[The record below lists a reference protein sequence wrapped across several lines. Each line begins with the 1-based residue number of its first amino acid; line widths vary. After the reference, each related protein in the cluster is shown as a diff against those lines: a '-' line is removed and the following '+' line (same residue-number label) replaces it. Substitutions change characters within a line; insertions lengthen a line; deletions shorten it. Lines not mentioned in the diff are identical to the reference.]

1 MVRIFTLKAGGPG
14 LIPEPGAR
22 SHILQLKKKKLC
34 IPELRTVKKK
44 KSLEFYL
51 ENTSSNYLSHS

>member
-1 MVRIFTLKAGGPG
+1 MVRVFTLKAGGPG

-22 SHILQLKKKKLC
+22 SHILQLKKKKIC

-44 KSLEFYL
+44 KKKLRV
-51 ENTSSNYLSHS
+51 LS